1 MKRFLLITVIA
12 ASATIACMT
21 SFAQARQQPQQ
32 QTQSQ
37 SRPKPQTQPQSRPQ
51 PNTANRAVDFDKA
64 FAEIAGK
71 VGKYGNQPVKEM
83 KSFEYH
89 NVEYKVYP
97 LKNGKKDVGAVVKTS
112 ATGYA
117 GPIVILVGFNAK
129 ANIVAYTV
137 LEQNETPRWGAVVG
151 EWFQKGGN
159 VIGLNPGHGDLKLKS
174 DGGQVDGITGST
186 ITSKAFL
193 HAINSAYKV
202 WQGKQPEKQAVRQ
215 GGHYGGHGA
224 PRPGQGVRPTP
235 GASAN

>member
-21 SFAQARQQPQQ
+21 SFAQAQKQP
-32 QTQSQ
+32 
-37 SRPKPQTQPQSRPQ
+37 QPQSRPQ

-117 GPIVILVGFNAK
+117 GPIVILVGFNTK
-129 ANIVAYTV
+129 GNIVAYTV

-159 VIGLNPGHGDLKLKS
+159 VIGLNPGQGDLKLKS

-202 WQGKQPEKQAVRQ
+202 WQGKQPDKQVIQQ
-215 GGHYGGHGA
+215 GGHHGGHGGHGG